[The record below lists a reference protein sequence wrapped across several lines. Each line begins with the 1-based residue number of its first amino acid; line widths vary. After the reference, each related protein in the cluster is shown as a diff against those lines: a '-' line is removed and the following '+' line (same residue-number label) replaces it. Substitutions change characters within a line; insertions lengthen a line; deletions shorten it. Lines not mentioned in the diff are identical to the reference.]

1 MQITFKKSKLI
12 VFYQLLNAVKAK
24 GRKSRAVTKFNKLI
38 VGKIEE
44 LQEDEKTLIAQYF
57 EVGEDG
63 NAKRDSED
71 NLVALEGADVAEYE
85 KEWQELHEED
95 VIIDLTEYKPYFEF
109 LQSALEDWEQDLS
122 GNDAIVYD
130 ELMDEIEKV
139 DAE

>member
-1 MQITFKKSKLI
+1 MKITFKKSKLI

-38 VGKIEE
+38 VAKIEE
-44 LQEDEKTLIAQYF
+44 LQEDEKTLIAQHF
-57 EVGEDG
+57 EVDEEG
-63 NAKRDSED
+63 NAKRDD
-71 NLVALEGADVAEYE
+71 NDHLIALDGADVAKYE

-95 VIIDLTEYKPYFEF
+95 VVIGLTEYKPYFEF

-122 GNDAIVYD
+122 GSDAVIYD
-130 ELMDEIEKV
+130 ELLDEIEKV

>member
-38 VGKIEE
+38 VAKIEE

-63 NAKRDSED
+63 NAKRDGEG
-71 NLVALEGADVAEYE
+71 NLVALEGVDVSDYD

-95 VIIDLTEYKPYFEF
+95 VVIDLIEYKPYFEF

-122 GNDAIVYD
+122 GSDAVIYD
-130 ELMDEIEKV
+130 ELLDEIEKV